1 MAGTPVPEESPKF
14 GLKATVAALIFA
26 VAVLGGF
33 SAATAV
39 SYEDDK
45 GHDDHGEEHG
55 EDHSD
60 DEHDENHADEGE
72 EHSE

>member
-1 MAGTPVPEESPKF
+1 MAGTPVPEKSLKF
-14 GLKATVAALIFA
+14 GWKATVAGLIFA
-26 VAVLGGF
+26 LAVLGGF

-45 GHDDHGEEHG
+45 GHDDHGEEHD
-55 EDHSD
+55 ED
-60 DEHDENHADEGE
+60 HADEGE